1 LFVIC
6 AKHVITVDKFKNYMD
21 QTSEPGQT
29 DEQVYIP
36 PSGQK
41 YVFRFCKWAQLK

>member
-1 LFVIC
+1 
-6 AKHVITVDKFKNYMD
+6 MD
-21 QTSEPGQT
+21 QTSEPGQTDEPGQTSEPGQT